1 MKLHSLIPLFFVSW
15 LALSNL
21 CAQSIGSPG
30 GVLSLP
36 IPVPTDTLP
45 KRVLDVERY
54 RITYQ
59 MRHWPIPQDTFVV
72 REYQYLLQ
80 VGELYQKFWPK
91 RWQMADSIYDHEVV
105 SKTANHATG
114 RVHIRERLGVNDPEV
129 ILRDLAAQTITTRI
143 TPLLN
148 GTYEYSEPSPEFR
161 WKLIEGDSI
170 VAGYKCRQATTV
182 FRGRRFFAWYAPE
195 VELSTGPVRFAGLP
209 GLIFCIYDTHGAY
222 RYELV
227 GLEETKGYVPIY
239 EETIDQKLTRTSRK
253 RAREVNQMCHDS
265 LQAAIKLS
273 GKTII
278 LPPGEAGGP
287 PEDVSSHFRPL
298 ELE

>member
-1 MKLHSLIPLFFVSW
+1 MKLRSLILLSLVSW
-15 LALSNL
+15 LALASL

-30 GVLSLP
+30 GALSLP
-36 IPVPTDTLP
+36 SLVPTDTLA

-59 MRHWPIPQDTFVV
+59 MKHWVDPGDTLKV

-105 SKTANHATG
+105 SKTANHATYG
-114 RVHIRERLGVNDPEV
+114 NLSSAKLIVEEPEV

-143 TPLLN
+143 NPRLN
-148 GTYEYSEPSPEFR
+148 GTYEYSEPNPEFR

-209 GLIFCIYDTHGAY
+209 GVLRLVCPRGGALHWASALCRPARAY
-222 RYELV
+222 LLHLRHPRLLSLRA
-227 GLEETKGYVPIY
+227 G
-239 EETIDQKLTRTSRK
+239 
-253 RAREVNQMCHDS
+253 RARGDQG
-265 LQAAIKLS
+265 L
-273 GKTII
+273 
-278 LPPGEAGGP
+278 
-287 PEDVSSHFRPL
+287 RPHL
-298 ELE
+298 RGDNR

>member
-1 MKLHSLIPLFFVSW
+1 M
-15 LALSNL
+15 
-21 CAQSIGSPG
+21 
-30 GVLSLP
+30 SLP
-36 IPVPTDTLP
+36 TPVPTDTLA

-59 MRHWPIPQDTFVV
+59 MKHWPIPQDTFVV

-114 RVHIRERLGVNDPEV
+114 RVHISERLEVDDPEV

-148 GTYEYSEPSPEFR
+148 GTYEYSEPNAEIK

-209 GLIFCIYDTHGAY
+209 GVLRLVCPRGGALHWASALCRPARAY
-222 RYELV
+222 LLHLRYPW
-227 GLEETKGYVPIY
+227 GLSLRAG
-239 EETIDQKLTRTSRK
+239 
-253 RAREVNQMCHDS
+253 RARGDQG
-265 LQAAIKLS
+265 L
-273 GKTII
+273 
-278 LPPGEAGGP
+278 
-287 PEDVSSHFRPL
+287 RPHL
-298 ELE
+298 